1 MPFSFENNKF
11 CAADLELN
19 PPPIT
24 LNFISSANAGVG
36 AVCCG
41 SYLIPPDVTPYAFCA
56 SSKESLCVSGCF
68 IIGVTTSSGFSG
80 VTGSAGCSIVV
91 SST

>member
-11 CAADLELN
+11 CAGDLKLN

-68 IIGVTTSSGFSG
+68 SIGVTTSSGFSG